1 MKKNNYRW
9 IFFVLNRFN
18 SADTKG
24 RSSIST
30 LFSILGIA
38 FGVMVLTVILS
49 IMNGL
54 QMGYID
60 TILQVSSG
68 HIRLYGEKEDLK
80 EAENLNLHKAFF
92 RNLKH

>member
-9 IFFVLNRFN
+9 ILFVLRRFN

-68 HIRLYGEKEDLK
+68 HIRYGRRIKK
-80 EAENLNLHKAFF
+80 SRKFKIA
-92 RNLKH
+92 